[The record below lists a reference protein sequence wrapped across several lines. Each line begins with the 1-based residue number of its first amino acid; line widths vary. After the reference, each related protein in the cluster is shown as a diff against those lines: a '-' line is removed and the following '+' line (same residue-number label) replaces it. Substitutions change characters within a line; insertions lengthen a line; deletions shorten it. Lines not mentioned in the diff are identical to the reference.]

1 MVKPPDAAATDRRT
15 KNMHDDD
22 DLPRPKPER
31 LARPV
36 LDLWGV
42 AELEGYIGELRAEIA
57 RAEAEI
63 GRKQSHRS
71 AADAFFRKP

>member
-1 MVKPPDAAATDRRT
+1 
-15 KNMHDDD
+15 MHADD

-31 LARPV
+31 LAKPV

-71 AADAFFRKP
+71 AADAFFRKQ

>member
-1 MVKPPDAAATDRRT
+1 MIT
-15 KNMHDDD
+15 DD
-22 DLPRPKPER
+22 DLPQPKPAR
-31 LARPV
+31 VARPP

-42 AELEGYIGELRAEIA
+42 AELEGYMGELRAEIA

-63 GRKQSHRS
+63 GRKNAHRS